1 MDNLQRGMVMLYA
14 RILSR
19 TDTYEVCEIR
29 LRTIEDTWFTG
40 CDTRS
45 QTTYIFNRDQ
55 IDKTVFLN
63 RSDALSVVK
72 STENN
77 KTKET

>member
-1 MDNLQRGMVMLYA
+1 MELTRGMVMYYA
-14 RILSR
+14 RILPR

-29 LRTIEDTWFTG
+29 LRTIADTWCTG

-55 IDKTVFLN
+55 LDQTVFLN
-63 RSDALSVVK
+63 RRDALSVVK
-72 STENN
+72 AAENN
-77 KTKET
+77 KTKEI

>member
-1 MDNLQRGMVMLYA
+1 MYYA
-14 RILSR
+14 RILPR

-45 QTTYIFNRDQ
+45 QTTYIFNRNQ
-55 IDKTVFLN
+55 IDKTVFSH

-72 STENN
+72 LAENN

>member
-1 MDNLQRGMVMLYA
+1 MELTRGMIMYYA
-14 RILSR
+14 RILPR

-29 LRTIEDTWFTG
+29 LRTIEETWFTG

-55 IDKTVFLN
+55 LDQTVFLN
-63 RSDALSVVK
+63 RRDALSVVN
-72 STENN
+72 TAENN
-77 KTKET
+77 KTKEM